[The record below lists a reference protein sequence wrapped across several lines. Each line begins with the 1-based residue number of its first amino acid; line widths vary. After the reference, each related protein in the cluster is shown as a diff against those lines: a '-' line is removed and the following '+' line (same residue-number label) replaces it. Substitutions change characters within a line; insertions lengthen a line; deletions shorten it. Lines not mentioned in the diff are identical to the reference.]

1 MATLTTR
8 EQSLD
13 ERDRA
18 AHQLEEALEQERRLA
33 GTYEQSIGTP
43 RELDV
48 YIHLR
53 EARKR
58 VSACDKWLH
67 WVDDEDVIP
76 APPAEQVELEEVVPF

>member
-8 EQSLD
+8 EQSVD

-18 AHQLEEALEQERRLA
+18 ARQLDEALEAERRLA
-33 GTYEQSIGTP
+33 VTYEQSIGTS

-48 YIHLR
+48 YMHLR
-53 EARKR
+53 EARRR
-58 VSACDKWLH
+58 VSACDKWMH

-76 APPAEQVELEEVVPF
+76 APPADQVDLEEVLAY